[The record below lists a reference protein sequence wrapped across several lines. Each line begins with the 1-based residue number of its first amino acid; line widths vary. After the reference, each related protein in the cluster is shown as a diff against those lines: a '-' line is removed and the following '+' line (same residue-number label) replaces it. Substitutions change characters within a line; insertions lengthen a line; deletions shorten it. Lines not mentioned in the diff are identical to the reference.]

1 MATEALAPAEPI
13 AEQPRTAIEQVKAS
27 IEQLKKPELTPREVM
42 DYQLAQVIYA
52 GASQLQVSEAQSLA
66 LAQYRDAPD
75 EDMDIRPD
83 GLVFVGHMWYRR
95 VLTEIFGHGRWA
107 LMPKPGSPMQTHETG
122 DKVEI
127 QQTWILHINGCY
139 VAQAMGTGH
148 YWRNNPG
155 QDVSDAIEAS
165 ASNALMR
172 CAAKYSLGIGTNPWN
187 RRQASEWRKRYA
199 KRVIVSTPKGNAIQ
213 WRRIDADPLPNEIGD
228 APPPK
233 GQPAPQSVPQEA
245 PKPAPA
251 PGPQAVAD
259 KPKPPAEAPKP
270 APKPAPAPAKEPLP
284 NVAESE
290 PVRGLS
296 TRNAKEPVPAVQHL
310 QEAMTTN
317 ANFRLFMRDARLK
330 GLVVTDPE
338 TRHDDAT
345 KAIAFVCSTMDL
357 ALPTATQGK
366 TTVEIL
372 NRIFMGLSFRLW
384 NGKLLPALRNL
395 EG

>member
-27 IEQLKKPELTPREVM
+27 IEQLTKPELTPRDVM
-42 DYQLAQVIYA
+42 QYELALVAFQ
-52 GASQLQVSEAQSLA
+52 GASQLEVSEAQSLK
-66 LAQYRDAPD
+66 LAEYRDAPD
-75 EDMDIRPD
+75 DDLDIRPD
-83 GLVFVGHMWYRR
+83 GLVYIGHMWYRR
-95 VLTEIFGHGRWA
+95 VLTEVFGPGKWA
-107 LMPKPGSPMQTHETG
+107 MIEKPGSPMQIHESG

-127 QQTWILHINGCY
+127 QQTWILRINGCY

-199 KRVIVSTPKGNAIQ
+199 KRVIVSTRQGNAIQ
-213 WRRIDADPLPNEIGD
+213 WRRIDGDPLPGETGD

-233 GQPAPQSVPQEA
+233 GQPTPQTAAQES
-245 PKPAPA
+245 PKPA

-270 APKPAPAPAKEPLP
+270 ATKPAPAPAKPTP
-284 NVAESE
+284 
-290 PVRGLS
+290 
-296 TRNAKEPVPAVQHL
+296 AKEPVSAAQPS
-310 QEAMTTN
+310 EAMTSN

-357 ALPTATQGK
+357 VLPTATQGK

-372 NRIFMGLSFRLW
+372 NHIFMGLSFRLW
-384 NGKLLPALRNL
+384 NDKLLPALRAL